1 MIKKIWASL
10 CKLFQKKAVQP
21 DPKPTETEQPETDIW
36 SAARELHQQLKRG
49 WDSAA
54 KFGKIDLVEAGF
66 DNFGNIYFVPAQ
78 ILSIPVERFI
88 AIDTVKLTVAHGVD
102 EPYLTAYNQM
112 LRGYIAEKSW
122 EKVMLLMD
130 DFERRKT
137 KFPQHETL
145 LNLAVLF
152 LFRHDENPYNYSPAM
167 QMDKINLAKKDPELR
182 GFFLQMAWDVLV
194 KEENVSVWRPTNAP
208 DFQHY
213 LSNQIP
219 IRETRPNPIS

>member
-1 MIKKIWASL
+1 
-10 CKLFQKKAVQP
+10 LFQKKTVQP
-21 DPKPTETEQPETDIW
+21 DTKPTETDIW

-88 AIDTVKLTVAHGVD
+88 AIDTVKLSVAHGVD
-102 EPYLTAYNQM
+102 EPYLTAYNKM
-112 LRGYIAEKSW
+112 LREYIAAKSW
-122 EKVMLLMD
+122 DKVSLLMD

-167 QMDKINLAKKDPELR
+167 QMDKVNLAKKDPELR
-182 GFFLQMAWDVLV
+182 GFFLQMAWEVLV
-194 KEENVSVWRPTNAP
+194 KEENASVWRPTNAP

-213 LSNQIP
+213 LANQIP
-219 IRETRPNPIS
+219 IREGSPNPIS

>member
-1 MIKKIWASL
+1 MKKIWAKVLSFFGV
-10 CKLFQKKAVQP
+10 KSKEAE
-21 DPKPTETEQPETDIW
+21 PKQEEPEQVSSDIW
-36 SAARELHQQLKRG
+36 SAAKDLHQQLKRG

-66 DNFGNIYFVPAQ
+66 DNFGNVYYIPAQ

-88 AIDTVKLTVAHGVD
+88 AIDIAKLGITHGVD
-102 EPYLTAYNQM
+102 EPYLTAYNKM
-112 LRGYIAEKSW
+112 LRDYIDAKSYD
-122 EKVMLLMD
+122 KVSLLMD

-145 LNLAVLF
+145 LNLAALF

-182 GFFLQMAWDVLV
+182 GFFLQLAWDVLV
-194 KEENVSVWRPTNAP
+194 KEENVSVWRQTQQP
-208 DFQHY
+208 DFQQY
-213 LSNQIP
+213 LSSQLE
-219 IRETRPNPIS
+219 IRESSPNPIS

>member
-1 MIKKIWASL
+1 MIKNIWASL
-10 CKLFQKKAVQP
+10 CKFFQKKTVLADTKQP
-21 DPKPTETEQPETDIW
+21 ETEQPETDIW

-88 AIDTVKLTVAHGVD
+88 AIDAVKSTVTHGID

-122 EKVMLLMD
+122 DKVMLLMD

-167 QMDKINLAKKDPELR
+167 QMGKINLAKKDPELR
-182 GFFLQMAWDVLV
+182 GFFLQMAWEVLV

-219 IRETRPNPIS
+219 IRESSPSPIS